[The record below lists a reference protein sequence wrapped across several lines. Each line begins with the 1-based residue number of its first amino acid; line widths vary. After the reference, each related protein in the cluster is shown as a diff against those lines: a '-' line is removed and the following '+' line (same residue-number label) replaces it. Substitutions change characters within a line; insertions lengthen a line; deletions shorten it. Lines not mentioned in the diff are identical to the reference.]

1 MYEMKLF
8 HHGGLCCGITS
19 IYGFYAKPEHEI
31 ASKTA
36 SDVDKYFR
44 VVDYKLDSRGCATW
58 EILPQEKAID
68 RFDRYVK
75 AVEAKRPQGIIEVVL
90 MDFQQLY
97 WKQVLLDYG
106 FVQVNKAKNSNS
118 GNTIYVWH
126 KNTGQ

>member
-8 HHGGLCCGITS
+8 HHGGLCCGITY
-19 IYGFYAKPEHEI
+19 IYGFYAQPEEEI
-31 ASKTA
+31 VSKTA
-36 SDVDKYFR
+36 SDVDKYFK
-44 VVDYKLDSRGCATW
+44 VVDHKLDSRGHPIW
-58 EILPQEKAID
+58 GILPQEKAID
-68 RFDRYVK
+68 RLDRYVK

-90 MDFQQLY
+90 VDFQQFY

-106 FVQVNKAKNSNS
+106 FVQVNKSKNSNS